1 LARSVK
7 LRLTLLIPK
16 NTEEALELGKK
27 LSREEVL
34 AYWEE
39 YKRCL
44 RVSRKER
51 LGYLKDCE
59 RGLPD
64 LEFPRE
70 MLKKAFREQMLRETV
85 QGHLVNDD
93 RHSLTGDQIKKL
105 LRKRRHYGTV
115 SDRTDRKSL

>member
-1 LARSVK
+1 MY
-7 LRLTLLIPK
+7 IP
-16 NTEEALELGKK
+16 NSTEEALELGKK

-51 LGYLKDCE
+51 LSYLEDCE

-64 LEFPRE
+64 LEFPKR
-70 MLKKAFREQMLRETV
+70 MLKKCFWEQMLRETV
-85 QGHLVNDD
+85 QGYLVNDD
-93 RHSLTGDQIKKL
+93 QHSLTKDQIEKL

-115 SDRTDRKSL
+115 SDSNDRKSL

>member
-1 LARSVK
+1 MIIA
-7 LRLTLLIPK
+7 K

-51 LGYLKDCE
+51 LSYLEDCE

-64 LEFPRE
+64 PEFPKK
-70 MLKKAFREQMLRETV
+70 MLKRSFREQMLRETV
-85 QGHLVNDD
+85 QGYLVNDD
-93 RHSLTGDQIKKL
+93 RHSLTGDQIEKL